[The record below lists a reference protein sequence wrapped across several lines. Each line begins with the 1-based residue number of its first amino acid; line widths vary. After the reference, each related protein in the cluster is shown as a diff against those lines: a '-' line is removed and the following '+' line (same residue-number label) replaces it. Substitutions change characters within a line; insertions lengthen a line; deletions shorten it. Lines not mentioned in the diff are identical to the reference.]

1 MVRALLSLALV
12 ASASAFGG
20 VMPAPTSSKLALSRV
35 ARTADVQMQEKP
47 VIVGAAAVGGLA
59 GVYLTGEIQTGVIF
73 AAILAYA
80 ATTNSKF
87 GNFAKGTGENA
98 AKVWDKTT
106 ELNDQYDLLPKVR
119 CANGSGAWTCG
130 RRGRART
137 ASSCRAPPAPSRS
150 PYPLPATI
158 SSSGRSSSQSGLA
171 LPGGRVSPSRARFP
185 TAVSPSTARAGE
197 DAD

>member
-35 ARTADVQMQEKP
+35 ARTADVQMQDKG
-47 VIVGAAAVGGLA
+47 VVVGAACVGGLA

-73 AAILAYA
+73 AAILAYST
-80 ATTNSKF
+80 TTNSKF
-87 GNFAKGTGENA
+87 GGFAKGTGENA

-119 CANGSGAWTCG
+119 CANGSGLST
-130 RRGRART
+130 RGRF
-137 ASSCRAPPAPSRS
+137 
-150 PYPLPATI
+150 
-158 SSSGRSSSQSGLA
+158 GH
-171 LPGGRVSPSRARFP
+171 GRVVLSHQPPPPLLPPRDPNPSQPNFHQRR
-185 TAVSPSTARAGE
+185 
-197 DAD
+197 

>member
-59 GVYLTGEIQTGVIF
+59 GVYLTGEIQSGVIF

-106 ELNDQYDLLPKVR
+106 DLNDQYDLLPKVR

-137 ASSCRAPPAPSRS
+137 SSSCRAPPAPSRS
-150 PYPLPATI
+150 PYPLPASI
-158 SSSGRSSSQSGLA
+158 PSSGRSSLPEWACAPRGKGLVLSRSFPNRRLA
-171 LPGGRVSPSRARFP
+171 FGRAR
-185 TAVSPSTARAGE
+185 RRRR
-197 DAD
+197 

>member
-35 ARTADVQMQEKP
+35 ARTADVQMQAKG
-47 VIVGAAAVGGLA
+47 VVVGAACVGGLA

-73 AAILAYA
+73 AAILAYST
-80 ATTNSKF
+80 TTNSKF
-87 GNFAKGTGENA
+87 GGFAKGTGENA

-119 CANGSGAWTCG
+119 CANGSGLST
-130 RRGRART
+130 RGRFGHGRVVL
-137 ASSCRAPPAPSRS
+137 SHQPPP
-150 PYPLPATI
+150 PLPPRDPNPIPAQL
-158 SSSGRSSSQSGLA
+158 SLAPMNLPKWASPGRLRPLTHDRPTSI
-171 LPGGRVSPSRARFP
+171 VPSA
-185 TAVSPSTARAGE
+185 ACVGE